1 MDLAFVAAGRPIPRA
16 ADVVMLFGTKST
28 IGDLAFLRAQGWD
41 HDILAHVRAG
51 GRVVGVCGG
60 RQMLGRRVHDP
71 AGADG
76 PAGSVDGLGLLDME
90 TTMHAEKTVRPARGR
105 CALSDAP
112 VAGYEIHTGRSH
124 GADLAR
130 PMFHLET
137 GADGAR
143 SADGLVEGTYLH
155 GLFANDAYRRAWL
168 ERIGAGTASSL
179 QYEAA
184 VDAALDEVVGYAV
197 FDGRPGRAV
206 RRRAPAQRRR
216 LSGPAS
222 SWGMRPGTGA
232 LRISRFSTFAANPL

>member
-1 MDLAFVAAGRPIPRA
+1 MDFAFVAAGQPIPRA

-60 RQMLGRRVHDP
+60 LQMLGRRVHDP

-76 PAGSVDGLGLLDME
+76 PAGSVDGLGLLDVE

-112 VAGYEIHTGRSH
+112 VAGYEIHTGRSR

-184 VDAALDEVVGYAV
+184 VDAALDAV
-197 FDGRPGRAV
+197 ADTLSAAV
-206 RRRAPAQRRR
+206 DLDALFGAARRASMATCPTA
-216 LSGPAS
+216 
-222 SWGMRPGTGA
+222 
-232 LRISRFSTFAANPL
+232 